1 MFKFLSPIQLLCSY
15 LVVTTALIYSI
26 LPVQHVVMATPLL
39 YDPKIAPNVHAI
51 LPVLYTVTIP
61 PGATWSFNETVGNPE
76 QYALVDAYGVY
87 GGGWC
92 DVASRYAELA
102 RVLTLDREFFLHST
116 PLNGVERIDNVSI
129 WNTDG
134 SAGQLQDLTIKNTKK
149 FAITFTMSYTGE
161 AYILTASYSYPRLLQ
176 GPVFTTP

>member
-1 MFKFLSPIQLLCSY
+1 MFKFLSPIQLLFSY
-15 LVVTTALIYSI
+15 TIVTAILLYSI
-26 LPVQHVVMATPLL
+26 TPVHHTVMATPLA

-51 LPVLYTVTIP
+51 LPVLSTVTIL
-61 PGATWSFNETVGNPE
+61 PGESWSFNATIGNPD

-102 RVLTLDREFFLHST
+102 RVLQLDREFFLHST
-116 PLNGVERIDNVSI
+116 PLNDVERIDNVSI
-129 WNTDG
+129 WNSDG
-134 SAGQLQDLTIKNTKK
+134 RVGQLQDLTIKNTKK
-149 FAITFTMSYTGE
+149 FAITFTMSYTKD